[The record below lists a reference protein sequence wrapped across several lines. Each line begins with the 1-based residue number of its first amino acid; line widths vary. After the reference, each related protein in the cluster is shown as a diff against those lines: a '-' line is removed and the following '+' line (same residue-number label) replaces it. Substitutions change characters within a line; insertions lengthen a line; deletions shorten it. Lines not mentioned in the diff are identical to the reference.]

1 MTNELGPAETEDRGG
16 SNDVWPTASPWLPAM
31 LDAIPLPAILVDA
44 KGIILAV
51 NPASLDLARRL
62 GRGIRR
68 EERIGQHISQ
78 LAAGEAE
85 RDRITSFLDELFA
98 SGGARRAV
106 WDQVEPSG
114 RRFHWEMQGALLK
127 DASGEVVGALILRRD
142 VTERAREEQRR
153 QGLSMIRD
161 EVWRMESTKD
171 MDAVLQVV
179 GDSLRAME
187 IPFDYCGINIIEAN
201 GELPP
206 IVFTT
211 NHEGR
216 WVRRRASGT
225 ETIMQLW
232 REGEVA
238 YRRDLDK
245 SDPYGERGRF
255 REIRSLLDVPF
266 SHGTVAVSSRKPE
279 AFSEGEVAILRDV
292 ARLLS
297 EGFARMEGFEALE
310 RRNEELESEIVE
322 RRRAEKERRKV
333 IAELEGALARISTLR
348 GLLPICANCKKIR
361 DDEGYWHQVEV
372 YLREHSEAEFTHGI
386 CPECVQKLYPDFP
399 GEG

>member
-1 MTNELGPAETEDRGG
+1 MEDESGTAATEDREGA
-16 SNDVWPTASPWLPAM
+16 NNVWPTASHWLSAM
-31 LDAIPLPAILVDA
+31 LDAIPLPATLVDA
-44 KGIILAV
+44 NGIILGV
-51 NPASLDLARRL
+51 NPASLGLASRL

-68 EERIGQHISQ
+68 EDRIGQHISRF
-78 LAAGEAE
+78 AASEAE
-85 RDRITSFLDELFA
+85 RSRITAFLDELFA
-98 SGGARRAV
+98 AEEARRAV

-114 RRFHWEMQGALLK
+114 RRSHWEMQGNLLK
-127 DASGEVVGALILRRD
+127 DASGQVVGALILRRD
-142 VTERAREEQRR
+142 VTERAWEEQRR
-153 QGLSMIRD
+153 QGLSRIRD
-161 EVWRMESTKD
+161 EVWRMESTRD

-179 GDSLRAME
+179 GDSLKAME

-201 GELPP
+201 GESPP
-206 IVFTT
+206 VVFTT

-225 ETIMQLW
+225 ATIMQLW

-238 YRRDLDK
+238 YRRDLEEA
-245 SDPYGERGRF
+245 DPHGERIRF
-255 REIRSLLDVPF
+255 PHIRSMLDVPF
-266 SHGTVAVSSRKPE
+266 SRGTVAVSSREPE
-279 AFSEGEVAILRDV
+279 AFSEDDVAILRDV

-310 RRNEELESEIVE
+310 RRNEELEREIVE
-322 RRRAEKERRKV
+322 RRRAEKARRKV
-333 IAELEGALARISTLR
+333 IAELESALARISTLR

-386 CPECVQKLYPDFP
+386 CPECMRKLYPDFP
-399 GEG
+399 GDG